1 MYKKEWK
8 FAIMS
13 FKIAANIKIMMLSA
27 LESKK
32 KIKSIC
38 ILGRIDIF
46 ISKNNANFFIFFL

>member
-32 KIKSIC
+32 KKKKVFNNKILIKNQNYE
-38 ILGRIDIF
+38 F
-46 ISKNNANFFIFFL
+46 NHF